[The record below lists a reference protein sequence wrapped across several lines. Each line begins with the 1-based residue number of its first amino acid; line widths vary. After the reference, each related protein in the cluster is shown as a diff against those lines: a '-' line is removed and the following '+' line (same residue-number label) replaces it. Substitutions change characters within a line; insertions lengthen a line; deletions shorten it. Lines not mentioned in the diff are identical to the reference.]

1 MTANDEKDYSQYVG
15 HIGRVSQVI
24 SIFAGFTLTALI
36 LVINLF
42 SDRSAP
48 LVQATFYLLTFL
60 FYLFTFLLAWVS
72 NLDLSFIKNI
82 PPATI
87 GMKISGFLELFGIGM
102 LGLMMPM
109 LFLFFNLLLLS
120 TLSIVTWAFFI
131 IASYF
136 FTIKPINKLSRAT
149 TSS

>member
-60 FYLFTFLLAWVS
+60 FYLFTFLPRRSPARDAGGSPLLVARDSASGHEKLATVHWS
-72 NLDLSFIKNI
+72 QAPSLSC
-82 PPATI
+82 
-87 GMKISGFLELFGIGM
+87 
-102 LGLMMPM
+102 
-109 LFLFFNLLLLS
+109 
-120 TLSIVTWAFFI
+120 
-131 IASYF
+131 
-136 FTIKPINKLSRAT
+136 
-149 TSS
+149 